1 MQQTQAIRYDECL
14 ADNGTSWSELVAKHG
29 ESCKKSEPDV
39 CGAGTQNYY
48 FCPDGYNQELY
59 KSCLRSIV
67 EPCLS
72 IYFLVSENQLP
83 RGWLD
88 RTKMRWE
95 RIAFYWGDWGSQP
108 FKEALNNPPNHHDCS
123 ARSPTSWPSGRNYP
137 CFRAARRVAPSS
149 GRTYPAA
156 GSKRRRDIHRFDNAN
171 SISTCAAFFAKPRYR
186 TFM

>member
-1 MQQTQAIRYDECL
+1 VARSINVVRLLILLSIIWVISWTAYCWSDIAEGLAASERERWSAMQQTQAIRYDECL

-108 FKEALNNPPNHHDCS
+108 FKKWLVFLVAIPFGLSALPMLLRWLTD
-123 ARSPTSWPSGRNYP
+123 RN
-137 CFRAARRVAPSS
+137 
-149 GRTYPAA
+149 
-156 GSKRRRDIHRFDNAN
+156 
-171 SISTCAAFFAKPRYR
+171 
-186 TFM
+186 

>member
-83 RGWLD
+83 HGFSWAMQD
-88 RTKMRWE
+88 AVEK
-95 RIAFYWGDWGSQP
+95 IAFIRGLIMPQKVTQQLLAIP
-108 FKEALNNPPNHHDCS
+108 FEQ
-123 ARSPTSWPSGRNYP
+123 ARFNT
-137 CFRAARRVAPSS
+137 
-149 GRTYPAA
+149 
-156 GSKRRRDIHRFDNAN
+156 FDEL
-171 SISTCAAFFAKPRYR
+171 TDKV
-186 TFM
+186 